1 MENRIRPSQESMID
15 KKQFLSAVTQIAED
29 KGLDRMKIIEA
40 IETAMAAA
48 YKKDYGKKSQIIR
61 ATLDVASG
69 DVKFSQIKIVVD
81 DSMLKPEG
89 EEEDASEDDRPEEEV
104 EGVKKVRF
112 NEERHIMIEEA
123 KKTKEGVML
132 GDEIVSPL
140 ETPQD
145 YGRIAAQTAKQIII
159 QKLKEVEKETVFSE
173 FKSKEGE
180 VVSGVIQRI
189 EPRHIVVDLGKTL
202 GYLPVEEQVRS
213 ETYRSG
219 MRIRALILSV
229 LTTPRGSHIILSR
242 SHPKFVAKIFDMEVP
257 EVNQGTVVIKAI
269 AREAGSRTKIA
280 VTSSEEGIDPIG
292 SCIGQKG
299 TRITTIISE
308 LGGEKVDVIEWS
320 EDAGV
325 FIKNALSPAKVV
337 SVEVKPYREAV
348 VLVPED
354 QLSLAIGKGGQ
365 NVRLA
370 AKLTGWK
377 IDIRSAAKPEE
388 VVQGGMAR
396 SAEEGGS
403 AEEAGAEPPGVV
415 TKDSPEEH
423 K

>member
-1 MENRIRPSQESMID
+1 MID

-40 IETAMAAA
+40 IESAMAAA

-61 ATLDVASG
+61 ASLDVTSG
-69 DVKFSQIKIVVD
+69 DVKFFQVKIVVD
-81 DSMLKPEG
+81 ESMLKSDD
-89 EEEDASEDDRPEEEV
+89 EEEGPDEERLDTG
-104 EGVKKVRF
+104 EGIKKVRF
-112 NEERHIMIEEA
+112 NEDRHIMINDA
-123 KKTKEGVML
+123 RVFKEDAVP
-132 GDEIVSPL
+132 GDEMISSL

-173 FKSKEGE
+173 FKNKEGE
-180 VVSGVIQRI
+180 VISGVIQRV
-189 EPRHIVVDLGKTL
+189 EPRHVVVDLGKTL
-202 GYLPVEEQVRS
+202 GYLPLEEQVRS
-213 ETYRSG
+213 ENYRIN
-219 MRIRALILSV
+219 MRLRALVLSV

-242 SHPKFVAKIFDMEVP
+242 SHPKFVAKIFEMEVP

-280 VTSSEEGIDPIG
+280 VTSTEEGIDPIG

-320 EDAGV
+320 EDPGA
-325 FIKNALSPAKVV
+325 FIKHALSPAKVV
-337 SVEVKPYREAV
+337 SVEVKPYREAI

-388 VVQGGMAR
+388 TVEGGMA
-396 SAEEGGS
+396 AVEEGG
-403 AEEAGAEPPGVV
+403 ALEG
-415 TKDSPEEH
+415 SPETSAPEAVEQESQNV
-423 K
+423 